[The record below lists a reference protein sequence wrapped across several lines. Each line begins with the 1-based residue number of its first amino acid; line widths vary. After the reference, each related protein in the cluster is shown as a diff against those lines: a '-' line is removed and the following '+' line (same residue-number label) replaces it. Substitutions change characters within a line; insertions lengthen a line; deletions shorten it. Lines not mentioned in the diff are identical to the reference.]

1 MLTDTTFWI
10 DIAQERARHQAGP
23 AHGFLARHRAHDI
36 QVSVMTWGE
45 LAVGVETPAEL
56 DRLLRRIR
64 TLGIPLHVAW
74 EASRIQRELHTT
86 GEILG
91 ENDLWIAAA
100 ARAWGWRL
108 VTRDRAFTRV
118 PRLDVIAY

>member
-10 DIAQERARHQAGP
+10 DLAQEQARHQTGP
-23 AHGFLARHRAHDI
+23 AHHFLSRHRAHDI
-36 QVSVMTWGE
+36 QVSVITWGE
-45 LAVGVETPAEL
+45 LAVGVESPADL

-74 EASRIQRELHTT
+74 EAGRIQRELQST
-86 GEILG
+86 GGILG
-91 ENDLWIAAA
+91 ENDLWIAAT
-100 ARAWGWRL
+100 ARAWGMRL

-118 PRLDVIAY
+118 SRLNVTVY